1 MAIISSFISILAT
14 VLTLAVFI
22 RALLSWIMPNE
33 SGGLTRVLLDVT
45 EPVLRPIRRILPP
58 VSGIDFS
65 PIVAMIAIQVVS
77 NILISLLSST
87 G

>member
-22 RALLSWIMPNE
+22 RALLSWIMPND
-33 SGGLTRVLLDVT
+33 SSGLTRVLLDIT

-77 NILISLLSST
+77 NILISLLSAT

>member
-1 MAIISSFISILAT
+1 MSVVSSYINILAT

-22 RALLSWIMPNE
+22 RALLSWIMPND
-33 SGGLTRVLLDVT
+33 SSGLTRVLAEITD
-45 EPVLRPIRRILPP
+45 PVLGPIRRILPP

-65 PIVAMIAIQVVS
+65 PIVAMIVIQVIS
-77 NILISLLSST
+77 NILINLLSYA

>member
-1 MAIISSFISILAT
+1 MQVIITFISILAT

-22 RALLSWIMPNE
+22 RALMSWIMPND
-33 SGGLTRVLLDVT
+33 STGLTRVLQDIT
-45 EPVLRPIRRILPP
+45 EPVLRPIRRVLPP

-65 PIVAMIAIQVVS
+65 PIVAMIVIQVVS
-77 NILISLLSST
+77 QVLINLLSAT